1 MRRAGGL
8 SEERYQKIRE
18 QLIRWSKPVKSL
30 RTDDSSGPVTARAVL
45 LLQELDREIR
55 QATKGTTQP
64 RSLDD
69 VTRGLMRLDKA
80 TTQDFIEISANVMG
94 VASDVL
100 DNKLLR

>member
-1 MRRAGGL
+1 M
-8 SEERYQKIRE
+8 
-18 QLIRWSKPVKSL
+18 P
-30 RTDDSSGPVTARAVL
+30 
-45 LLQELDREIR
+45 
-55 QATKGTTQP
+55 TKGTTQP